1 MSVEDF
7 PDRDLLAS
15 LVDTEMIY
23 QNAPSGYLSI
33 LPDGTIIRLNR
44 TLLSWLGYNEE
55 EILYK
60 KKFSELLSKGGL
72 IHYEMFFRPMLTING
87 NVKEFNYEITKK
99 DGTGFPALLSGNGIF
114 DKDGNLQAV
123 NIVITDI
130 TQRNLYEKELL
141 KAKEIA
147 KSEKERF
154 QYLAETSPEMIWTLN
169 VAGKITFA
177 NQRVLRYFGV
187 DRKDL
192 QLKTILSRLHPA
204 DKIRMLRRWRDGT
217 NDAKGFTI
225 SIRLFKNK
233 TAFDWFEVNV
243 IASQT
248 DANDIKWFG
257 TCTSI
262 NEHVQAMKRKDD
274 FINMA
279 SHELKTPVTVLQ
291 SYLQLMELYPLPDE
305 VREFVTKSLSTIGN
319 FQFLISS
326 LLNVSVINSG
336 ELTLNRSVFSLNNL
350 LQSVLERLRHTT
362 RIHQLILEMEE
373 TPLMVNAD
381 EERVGQVIINLVSN
395 AVKYSP
401 GADAVTIKLSYNPAA
416 CKAELSVRDFGAG
429 IPSEGLDKIFE
440 RYYRVEVEKSKPGMG
455 LGLYIS
461 QNILLAHGSRLKVE
475 SKEGKGSTFC
485 FSLPVIK

>member
-7 PDRDLLAS
+7 PDGKLLAS
-15 LVDTEMIY
+15 LVDTETIY
-23 QNAPSGYLSI
+23 ENAPSGYLST

-44 TLLSWLGYNEE
+44 TLLSWLGYDEE

-72 IHYEMFFRPMLTING
+72 IYYEMFFRPMLTING

-99 DGTGFPALLSGNGIF
+99 DGTSFPALLNGNGIF
-114 DKDGNLQAV
+114 DKDGNLQAA

-154 QYLAETSPEMIWTLN
+154 QYLAETSPGMIWTLN

-177 NQRVLRYFGV
+177 NQKVLLYFGV

-192 QLKTILSRLHPA
+192 QLKTILSRVYPA
-204 DKIRMLRRWRDGT
+204 DKIKLLRRWLDST

-233 TAFDWFEVNV
+233 AAFDWFEVNV
-243 IASQT
+243 IASQSDT
-248 DANDIKWFG
+248 NEIKWFG
-257 TCTSI
+257 TCSSI
-262 NEHVQAMKRKDD
+262 NEHIRAMERKDD

-291 SYLQLMELYPLPDE
+291 SYLQLMELYPLPDK
-305 VREFVTKSLSTIGN
+305 VRGFVAKSLSTIGN
-319 FQFLISS
+319 LQFLISS
-326 LLNVSVINSG
+326 LLNVSLINSG
-336 ELTLNRSVFSLNNL
+336 ELTLNRSVFSLNDL
-350 LQSVLERLRHTT
+350 LQSVLEQLRQTT
-362 RIHQLILEMEE
+362 KIHELMLEMEE
-373 TPLMVNAD
+373 TPLMVKAD
-381 EERVGQVIINLVSN
+381 RERIAQVVINLVSN

-401 GADAVTIKLSYNPAA
+401 GADLVTIKLSYNPAV
-416 CKAELSVRDFGAG
+416 CKAEISVRDFGNG
-429 IPSEGLDKIFE
+429 IPPEDLDKIFE
-440 RYYRVEVEKSKPGMG
+440 RYYRVDVEKGKPGMG

-461 QNILLAHGSRLKVE
+461 KSILLAYGSRLKVE
-475 SKEGKGSTFC
+475 SEKGKGSTFC